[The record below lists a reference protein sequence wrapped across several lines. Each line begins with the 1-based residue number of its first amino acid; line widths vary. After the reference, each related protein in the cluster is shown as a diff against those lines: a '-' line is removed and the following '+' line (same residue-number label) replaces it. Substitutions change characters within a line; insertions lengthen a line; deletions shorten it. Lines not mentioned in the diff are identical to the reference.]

1 MQPAQVAI
9 HDALPLEDVVAIVLL
24 LIFNF
29 VLIYFYCCRLTKL
42 LLMLT
47 SHFPLFCKLRTTG
60 ELRSSEY

>member
-1 MQPAQVAI
+1 MQLAQVAI

-29 VLIYFYCCRLTKL
+29 VLSTFTAVLTKL

-47 SHFPLFCKLRTTG
+47 SHFPLFFANLRTTG